1 MSKCP
6 FISCY
11 LRFVKVS
18 PTLIKANKDQK
29 TCTEI
34 SRVLNERLFKKKKK
48 VGQSVLSLC
57 IGTFLKGDVSTFSV
71 VFAYKVTYV
80 S

>member
-48 VGQSVLSLC
+48 LDSLFSLYVLEP
-57 IGTFLKGDVSTFSV
+57 F
-71 VFAYKVTYV
+71 
-80 S
+80 